1 MNKKTNYN
9 IVFLRFLAIIIVV
22 FGHSIIIYDSSWGLY
37 TSNFSSDFLA
47 FVKQIINIVQ
57 MPLWFSISGFLFYS
71 KKKKHFFEF
80 LSKKIKKLIIPFLI
94 FGLFYLIPIRYII
107 HYNNYICHSILYNV
121 FYNFLL
127 GFDNG
132 HLWYLPTLFIIMI
145 LSIFLY
151 MKHNKVFDI
160 FLFLLFFIF
169 NLLSYHFKTYFF
181 HVFYYFIF
189 FYIGY
194 CLHKYNIHPKKRI
207 WILVP
212 YLVIAII
219 FKLNHL
225 PNILN
230 NIFILILQIIFVVV
244 IFNIDFKN
252 LGSLSF
258 ISNIAS
264 QSFGIYLFHS
274 PLIYI
279 TFSKYPNLSP
289 FLMVFINFVLFGGL
303 SFLLTKI
310 IRSSKLKWIVGE

>member
-1 MNKKTNYN
+1 MAKFHPLLWLSGIILT
-9 IVFLRFLAIIIVV
+9 IWGRWLFL
-22 FGHSIIIYDSSWGLY
+22 S
-37 TSNFSSDFLA
+37 T
-47 FVKQIINIVQ
+47 
-57 MPLWFSISGFLFYS
+57 
-71 KKKKHFFEF
+71 HFFF
-80 LSKKIKKLIIPFLI
+80 SVFHLIL
-94 FGLFYLIPIRYII
+94 
-107 HYNNYICHSILYNV
+107 
-121 FYNFLL
+121 
-127 GFDNG
+127 
-132 HLWYLPTLFIIMI
+132 LFIIMI

-160 FLFLLFFIF
+160 FLFVLFFIL

-194 CLHKYNIHPKKRI
+194 CLHKYNIHPQKKI
-207 WILVP
+207 WILIP